1 MMRIPVVA
9 FSMFLTTLCFDSA
22 VAAQRTITR
31 GGNISADITNDG
43 RIAIDL
49 AGDVWIVPPGGG
61 EAMPI
66 TANLKSAQRPRWSP
80 DGSRIAYQAVSQ
92 GSPGLFVYDFIT
104 QQSERVNRGV
114 AFDMQPAWHPGGER
128 LVYSSDATG
137 KGFDLWEFDL
147 ASGLHW
153 RLSHRP
159 GDETDAAWSTDGRDL
174 VYVHRHADEWALILR
189 RHGLPEET
197 LLTSAHKIAGPA
209 WRPDGSLITFFRQND
224 VDASI
229 DMVILSQ
236 PRLVRTYASGEAFGT
251 AAVSWLDRHRMIY
264 TADGQLRQRLFN
276 SWTSSALAFE
286 ATLTTHK
293 ATTPTKPLRR
303 RAVPRID
310 EPPGRLIIRAAR
322 LYDGIGGGYQF
333 DRDIVIDGG
342 RITALEGH
350 SSRPGEVLIDMGD
363 LTVLPGYIDATG
375 NLAQLAG
382 LFGDALGPVLLTT
395 GVTTLVAEEADDVR
409 LNILWSGKEK
419 PGPRLLSQR
428 EWPVADLRS
437 MADSTTP
444 GLSDLLQSRQAR
456 LSRFAAPIA
465 RRFSEPLDLTGN
477 ASDIVIGSH
486 QNGLP
491 AGIGLHAEF
500 LALVSAKLTPEQAL
514 KAAGVNAAG
523 ALGLDPLLG
532 RIAVGAAADL
542 VFVDG
547 DPLTNI
553 KDALK
558 IVAVVRNGRFFSVSG
573 LIDRVPATDSVE

>member
-1 MMRIPVVA
+1 MMRIRLVA
-9 FSMFLTTLCFDSA
+9 ISMVCTTLGFVSA
-22 VAAQRTITR
+22 VAAQQTITR
-31 GGNISADITNDG
+31 GGNLSADITHDG
-43 RIAIDL
+43 RVAIDL

-61 EAMPI
+61 EAAPI

-80 DGSRIAYQAVSQ
+80 DGSRISYQAVSQ
-92 GSPGLFVYDFIT
+92 GLPGLFVYDFAT
-104 QQSERVNRGV
+104 QQSERVSRGR
-114 AFDMQPAWHPGGER
+114 AFDMHAAWHPGGER

-137 KGFDLWEFDL
+137 EGFDLWEFDL
-147 ASGLHW
+147 LSGLHW
-153 RLSHRP
+153 RVSHRL
-159 GDETDAAWSTDGRDL
+159 GDETDAAWSADGRDL
-174 VYVHRHADEWALILR
+174 VYVHRYADEWSLILR
-189 RHGLPEET
+189 RHGLSEET
-197 LLTSAHKIAGPA
+197 LLTSTRKIAGPA
-209 WRPDGSLITFFRQND
+209 WRPDGSLITFFRQGD
-224 VDASI
+224 IDASI

-264 TADGQLRQRLFN
+264 TAGGQLRQRLFN

-286 ATLTTHK
+286 ATLATNK
-293 ATTPTKPLRR
+293 ATTVAKPRR
-303 RAVPRID
+303 RTLPQID

-322 LYDGIGGGYQF
+322 LYDGLGGDYQI

-342 RITALEGH
+342 RITALEAR
-350 SSRPGEVLIDMGD
+350 SSRPGEVVIDMGD
-363 LTVLPGYIDATG
+363 LTVLPGYIDASA
-375 NLAQLAG
+375 NLAELAD

-395 GVTTLVAEEADDVR
+395 GLTTLVAGESNGVR
-409 LNILWSGKEK
+409 LNELWSGKEM
-419 PGPRLLSQR
+419 PGPRLLSQS
-428 EWPVADLRS
+428 EWSLADLRS

-444 GLSDLLQSRQAR
+444 GINGLLQSRQAR
-456 LSRFAAPIA
+456 LSRFSAPIA
-465 RRFSEPLDLTGN
+465 RRYSEPLDLTGS

-500 LALVSAKLTPEQAL
+500 LALVAARLTPEQAL

-523 ALGLDPLLG
+523 ALGLDPLVG

-547 DPLTNI
+547 DPLSSI
-553 KDALK
+553 GDALK

-573 LIDRVPATDSVE
+573 LIDRVPAADSVE